1 MSSVR
6 VGTDLI
12 EVATVADSL
21 RQFGQAYLDRV
32 FMPDEIAY
40 CTAGGDEMARRLAAR
55 FAAKEACIKVLR
67 PPDGGIDWRW
77 IEVRKMPGGW
87 CDLLLHAGARQLA
100 GTQGLSQWSVSLS
113 HEGPYAIAVV
123 AASVEPPGRP

>member
-12 EVATVADSL
+12 EIATVAEAWAA
-21 RQFGQAYLDRV
+21 FGQRYLDRL
-32 FMPDEIAY
+32 FTPAEIAY
-40 CTAGGDEMARRLAAR
+40 CQAGGVEAARRLAAR

-87 CDLLLHAGARQLA
+87 CELLLHAGALRLA
-100 GTQGLSQWSVSLS
+100 QAQGLDGWSVSLS
-113 HEGPYAIAVV
+113 HERLYAIAVV
-123 AASVEPPGRP
+123 AATVSP

>member
-6 VGTDLI
+6 VGTDLVEI
-12 EVATVADSL
+12 ATVAEAL
-21 RQFGQAYLDRV
+21 AAFGQAYLDRL
-32 FMPDEIAY
+32 FTPDEIAY
-40 CTAGGDEMARRLAAR
+40 CRAGGVETAQRLAAR

-87 CDLLLHAGARQLA
+87 CELRLHDGARRLA
-100 GTQGLSQWSVSLS
+100 DTQNLSGWSVSLS
-113 HEGPYAIAVV
+113 HERLYAIAVV
-123 AASVEPPGRP
+123 TATFAP